1 MLALNTAYFIYKI
14 EVLEMV
20 VACQEIPIILH
31 TLNHAG
37 GGVPYLLAM
46 AMGMWLGPTF
56 RNAFK

>member
-31 TLNHAG
+31 TLNAVRDLRKERVILDCPSH
-37 GGVPYLLAM
+37 
-46 AMGMWLGPTF
+46 
-56 RNAFK
+56 